1 MLFHVTERYR
11 NGDPA
16 PIYRRFRKY
25 GRMTP
30 DGVEYVA
37 SWVTDD
43 LARCFQVMEAESREA
58 LDAWIGRWG
67 PGRFRGRARHDLR
80 RGGGVS
86 QSAKPEVGLEPT
98 AA

>member
-37 SWVTDD
+37 SWVTDN

-58 LDAWIGRWG
+58 LDAWIERW
-67 PGRFRGRARHDLR
+67 ADLVDFEVVR
-80 RGGGVS
+80 VVT
-86 QSAKPEVGLEPT
+86 SAE
-98 AA
+98 AAQLVT

>member
-11 NGDPA
+11 DGDPV
-16 PIYRRFRKY
+16 PVYRRFREH

-43 LARCFQVMEAESREA
+43 LSTCFQVMEAESREA
-58 LDAWIGRWG
+58 LDGWIDRWG
-67 PGRFRGRARHDLR
+67 DL
-80 RGGGVS
+80 VDFEVVPVIT
-86 QSAKPEVGLEPT
+86 SAEASERVP
-98 AA
+98 

>member
-16 PIYRRFRKY
+16 PIYRRFREH

-58 LDAWIGRWG
+58 LDAWIERW
-67 PGRFRGRARHDLR
+67 ADLVDFEVVR
-80 RGGGVS
+80 VVT
-86 QSAKPEVGLEPT
+86 SAE
-98 AA
+98 AAELVT

>member
-11 NGDPA
+11 DGDPS
-16 PIYRRFRKY
+16 PVYERLREH
-25 GRMTP
+25 GRMAP

-58 LDAWIGRWG
+58 LDAWIERW
-67 PGRFRGRARHDLR
+67 ADLVDFEVVR
-80 RGGGVS
+80 VVT
-86 QSAKPEVGLEPT
+86 SAE
-98 AA
+98 AAELVT

>member
-11 NGDPA
+11 DGDAVPV
-16 PIYRRFRKY
+16 YRRFRDH

-43 LARCFQVMEAESREA
+43 LSTCFQVMEAESREA
-58 LDAWIGRWG
+58 LDGWIDRWG
-67 PGRFRGRARHDLR
+67 DL
-80 RGGGVS
+80 VDFEVVPVIT
-86 QSAKPEVGLEPT
+86 SAEASERVP
-98 AA
+98 

>member
-11 NGDPA
+11 SGDPA
-16 PIYRRFRKY
+16 PVYRRFREH

-43 LARCFQVMEAESREA
+43 LACCFQVMEAENREA
-58 LDAWIGRWG
+58 LEAWIERWADLVDFEVAPWSVRRDVRRYG
-67 PGRFRGRARHDLR
+67 WSRARD
-80 RGGGVS
+80 
-86 QSAKPEVGLEPT
+86 A
-98 AA
+98 

>member
-11 NGDPA
+11 DGDPV
-16 PIYRRFRKY
+16 PVYRRFREQ

-43 LARCFQVMEAESREA
+43 LTTCFQVMEAESLAA
-58 LDAWIGRWG
+58 LDEWMERWS
-67 PGRFRGRARHDLR
+67 DL
-80 RGGGVS
+80 VDFEVVPVITS
-86 QSAKPEVGLEPT
+86 DEASAQAP
-98 AA
+98 

>member
-11 NGDPA
+11 DGDPS
-16 PIYRRFRKY
+16 PVYERLREH
-25 GRMTP
+25 GRMAP

-58 LDAWIGRWG
+58 PDAWIERW
-67 PGRFRGRARHDLR
+67 ADLVDFEVVR
-80 RGGGVS
+80 VVT
-86 QSAKPEVGLEPT
+86 SAE
-98 AA
+98 AAELVT